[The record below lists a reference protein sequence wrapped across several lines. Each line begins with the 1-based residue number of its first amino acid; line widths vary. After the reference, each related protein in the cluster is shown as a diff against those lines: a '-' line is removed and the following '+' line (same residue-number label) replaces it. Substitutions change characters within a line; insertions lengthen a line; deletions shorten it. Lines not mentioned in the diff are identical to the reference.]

1 MDLAAAGL
9 SEQPFRTHGRPLVT
23 IRYASYIAAYDAL
36 TDMLDCRHGLV
47 LLQGPPLSGKTTITR
62 DFADSLSGECA
73 VAVIDGRG
81 LNTTGLLSSMLRQ
94 YGYEID
100 SNSTSELLAMVKVF
114 CLQQTASHKPPVL
127 LLENAHDLNPSALRA
142 LCELAELNVRQNNAL
157 KMVLLSSQS
166 LRSMIEAPAMECIAK
181 RISKN
186 VHIRPM
192 SSEDARTYIHSKLR
206 AAGSQDPEQ
215 VFPSAIC
222 TELWQSSGGWPGILD
237 RVALLALAK
246 SESLPVSVTSVERP
260 SLPAGTWDDKAQDSS
275 TEEGEQPRP
284 SKLIISCQGQML
296 SEIDFDR
303 SRVLIGRSDHN
314 DISINSKFVSRHHLL
329 LVRHGKTTFMMDL
342 NSTNGT
348 YVNSR
353 RVSNHV
359 LIDGDV
365 LSVGNH
371 RIKFVDPDA
380 TTRGVVEG
388 VDFADT
394 AIMKSLEDMRSLLA
408 QENTEM
414 LPAANSEN
422 LPTYVP

>member
-1 MDLAAAGL
+1 MDLGAAGL
-9 SEQPFRTHGRPLVT
+9 TEQPFRTHGRPLVT
-23 IRYASYIAAYDAL
+23 IRYASFNAAYEAMN
-36 TDMLDCRHGLV
+36 DMLECRHGLV
-47 LLQGPPLSGKTTITR
+47 LLQGPPLSGKTTITK
-62 DFADSLSGECA
+62 DFADSLTGEHAC
-73 VAVIDGRG
+73 AVIDGRG
-81 LNTTGLLSSMLRQ
+81 LNTPGLLSAMLRQ

-127 LLENAHDLNPSALRA
+127 LLEHVHDLNPSALRA
-142 LCELAELNVRQNNAL
+142 LCELAELNVRQTNAL
-157 KMVLLSSQS
+157 KMVLMSNRS
-166 LRSMIEAPAMECIAK
+166 LHAMIEAPAMACIAK
-181 RISKN
+181 RVSNN

-192 SSEDARTYIHSKLR
+192 SSEEARTYIHSKLH
-206 AAGSQDPEQ
+206 AAGAQDPDQ
-215 VFPSAIC
+215 IFPRAIC

-237 RVALLALAK
+237 RIALLALAR

-260 SLPAGTWDDKAQDSS
+260 SLPPGTWDEKTQDAAAEEAQQ
-275 TEEGEQPRP
+275 TRMPQ
-284 SKLIISCQGQML
+284 LIVTSQGQLL

-303 SRVLIGRSDHN
+303 SRMLIGRSDHN
-314 DISINSKFVSRHHLL
+314 DISINSKFISRHHLL

-348 YVNSR
+348 YVNSK

-359 LIDGDV
+359 LIDGDI

-380 TTRGVVEG
+380 TTRGAVDGVE
-388 VDFADT
+388 FADT
-394 AIMKSLEDMRSLLA
+394 AIMKTLEDMRSLLA
-408 QENTEM
+408 QENTEL
-414 LPAANSEN
+414 LPAANSED